1 MGYCSLDDVKAILDN
16 TSGAMRN
23 FETNLETQIAFAQ
36 AEVDARLEA
45 AGVDTPLGTPPSYV
59 RLATAALVAYY
70 LVRRANTQG
79 QFDVLMQEYR
89 LQYDRMI
96 KDFVA
101 GQAEVPGEAMPR
113 GDTVLPA
120 VFNPHA
126 T

>member
-1 MGYCSLDDVKAILDN
+1 MAYCSLADVQALLDN
-16 TSGAMRN
+16 TNGAMRN
-23 FETNLETQIAFAQ
+23 FESNFDAQIAFAQ

-45 AGVDTPLGTPPSYV
+45 AGVETPLSSVPTYV

-113 GDTVLPA
+113 GDAVLPA
-120 VFNPHA
+120 VYNPHA